1 MYRGS
6 VSFCVTELDI
16 MIENTNVDTTLV
28 FYGILNDCSELGT
41 FFVIVGNVFD
51 NGAVVEVPVG
61 ISDVIVEGLS
71 S

>member
-28 FYGILNDCSELGT
+28 FYGILNNCSKLGT
-41 FFVIVGNVFD
+41 FFVVVGNVFD

>member
-1 MYRGS
+1 
-6 VSFCVTELDI
+6 
-16 MIENTNVDTTLV
+16 MIENTNVDTTFV
-28 FYGILNDCSELGT
+28 FYGILNNCSELGT
-41 FFVIVGNVFD
+41 FFVIVGDVFD

>member
-1 MYRGS
+1 
-6 VSFCVTELDI
+6 